1 MIKLTARVI
10 MMIMMMMRLVTA
22 FQRFHL
28 ECLQIFL
35 FDPGQS
41 LFIIRAAARC
51 VSFPM
56 GFQSGYAGVA
66 FVASVANKRF
76 SAMMYVSVKLHM
88 NPKMTRIL
96 VEVLN

>member
-28 ECLQIFL
+28 ECFQIFL

-66 FVASVANKRF
+66 FVAGVTNKRF
-76 SAMMYVSVKLHM
+76 SAMMYMSVQLHM
-88 NPKMTRIL
+88 NPK
-96 VEVLN
+96 